1 MDLENKRSAK
11 ITMQELIK
19 KEPTTTYRFEVFQ
32 EVDIKAKSQED
43 AEEKLMIMFS
53 NFFYEYLGE
62 VDKNGN
68 AKIN

>member
-1 MDLENKRSAK
+1 MTIN
-11 ITMQELIK
+11 ELIK

-43 AEEKLMIMFS
+43 AEEKLMTMFS
-53 NFFYEYLGE
+53 NFFYNYLGE

-68 AKIN
+68 ARTY